1 MCNDIGGALL
11 INTTLATVVKNE
23 PNGISARI
31 NGRAR
36 IFTVSNAAN
45 LYLHVDT
52 LKESRL
58 LYQTLWDSSV
68 AAFGPAGTPQSSG

>member
-1 MCNDIGGALL
+1 ML
-11 INTTLATVVKNE
+11 IDTTLATLVKNE

-45 LYLHVDT
+45 LYLHADT
-52 LKESRL
+52 LEESRI
-58 LYQTLWDSSV
+58 LYQTL
-68 AAFGPAGTPQSSG
+68 